1 MEKNV
6 QHCKFSRVK
15 VYTAIRNIWFSFN
28 TFLIIRNILCS
39 LQNYISFLR
48 VIGQI
53 IRSGIKL
60 LKLILVI
67 LCNRIVWIW
76 FLWLNSIRKVWF
88 FFFSFEEHF
97 ISTFWDN
104 HARLLFFFFLYSSYL
119 KASPDS
125 GLFDCL
131 CGVNEWIALV

>member
-88 FFFSFEEHF
+88 FFFLLKNTLYLHFEIIMQGF
-97 ISTFWDN
+97 
-104 HARLLFFFFLYSSYL
+104 FFFFLYSSYL